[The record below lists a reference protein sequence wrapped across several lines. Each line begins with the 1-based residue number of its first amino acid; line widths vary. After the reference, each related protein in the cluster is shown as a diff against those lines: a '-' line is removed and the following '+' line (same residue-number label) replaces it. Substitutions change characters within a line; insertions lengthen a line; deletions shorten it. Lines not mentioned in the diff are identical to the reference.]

1 MRFAYRTDRE
11 KRESHLK
18 GPYKLLDTTV
28 KDNSM
33 LVSPRW
39 RSVDKNKWM
48 DRTKGFDVT
57 TCYFRGMKTKDP
69 WPVVKTGISYGEKYI
84 AGFDMI
90 EDLTRKRTKQLEIS
104 TNDFL
109 TAISPNPNSK
119 GFVPHSDS
127 ISIRT
132 QQYLNYLTRDE
143 SKNKKLYPKTMKHVV
158 TNISIEKE
166 IVESDDNPPTN
177 TSRSRLAHLT
187 TSMPISPIK
196 NLQIPD
202 YVLMKNKKVSQ
213 ESVSGNSMPTSNLI
227 PVKKRPPTLLPLL
240 KRNLSIEQKVSEY
253 FV

>member
-1 MRFAYRTDRE
+1 
-11 KRESHLK
+11 
-18 GPYKLLDTTV
+18 
-28 KDNSM
+28 
-33 LVSPRW
+33 
-39 RSVDKNKWM
+39 M
-48 DRTKGFDVT
+48 DRTKGFDLT
-57 TCYFRGMKTKDP
+57 TCYFRGKRTNDP
-69 WPVVKTGISYGEKYI
+69 WPAVKTGINHGEKYI
-84 AGFDMI
+84 AGLDMI

-109 TAISPNPNSK
+109 TAISSNPNSK
-119 GFVPHSDS
+119 GVAPYADS

-202 YVLMKNKKVSQ
+202 YILTKNKKVSQ
-213 ESVSGNSMPTSNLI
+213 ESVSGNSALNTTLI

-240 KRNLSIEQKVSEY
+240 NRNLSIEQKVNDY